1 MLGKVCKFGE
11 MFSSSRPK
19 CIMIIS
25 RKLENLLVEEKK
37 NEDKKKSEKWGDIS
51 CERWVSI
58 RLSLSV
64 RPKNTLITLAHQ
76 MGRIDARKAVPNN
89 GNKQIVG
96 GGGRGLVMVV
106 TGCNN

>member
-37 NEDKKKSEKWGDIS
+37 NEDKKSQKNGETSAARDGFPLGYPSVSVPKTPSLHWPIKWAG
-51 CERWVSI
+51 
-58 RLSLSV
+58 
-64 RPKNTLITLAHQ
+64 
-76 MGRIDARKAVPNN
+76 
-89 GNKQIVG
+89 
-96 GGGRGLVMVV
+96 
-106 TGCNN
+106 